1 MARNLDDLFSSTEH
15 AEQVHPFRSL
25 IAHGFY
31 LEGLVTTE
39 GGLWLMMLD
48 ALLLLPL
55 IMAAF
60 FYPLQALMVA
70 GAVLGATL
78 LGWEG
83 YVVWR
88 RRHQQ
93 A

>member
-1 MARNLDDLFSSTEH
+1 MSRHLDDLFSSAEH
-15 AEQVHPFRSL
+15 AEQAHPFKNL
-25 IAHGFY
+25 VAHGFY

-55 IMAAF
+55 VLAAF
-60 FYPLQALMVA
+60 FYPVEALIVA
-70 GAVLGATL
+70 GAVVAATL

-88 RRHQQ
+88 RRHQR